1 VQKGTTWIASRPHQ
15 PKPSGFFR
23 RLVTSCLFPS
33 RHLPLV
39 ASRKNLANHP
49 FLFPIERRPSP
60 SPACNHRPSHSMTLH
75 PFPCLLLH
83 ILAINAIAAPNFG
96 PILSMTSTEPPLQ
109 KFSESEAGG
118 EAGDPY
124 SRYFYSDIHGW
135 HKKGGVSMHRWRKDI
150 RGYTP
155 EARDKYNRWRNG
167 PANTYGKTWVHSCV
181 SFPFCNHIP
190 PPPAFTP
197 GPWDIPALTPNPTY
211 PTLHPFPKRM
221 FGEDNFYGRDLYHY
235 GMSGIPQYRKTDTF
249 YKLRRR

>member
-1 VQKGTTWIASRPHQ
+1 
-15 PKPSGFFR
+15 
-23 RLVTSCLFPS
+23 
-33 RHLPLV
+33 
-39 ASRKNLANHP
+39 
-49 FLFPIERRPSP
+49 
-60 SPACNHRPSHSMTLH
+60 MTPH

-83 ILAINAIAAPNFG
+83 ILAINAIFAAPNFG